1 MNTKFTDVTRFTQV
15 TRFIKEIFSYN
26 EKFKYNLG
34 RWCHI
39 SIPNCNH
46 DTIMRKIDFANNDNN
61 LCNKKTNNTST
72 NSTLTNNTSTSLIN
86 SSELK
91 PQDFIDIYFH

>member
-1 MNTKFTDVTRFTQV
+1 MNTKFTQVTRFTDV

-26 EKFKYNLG
+26 EKFNYNLG

-61 LCNKKTNNTST
+61 LCNKKINNSSTNNI
-72 NSTLTNNTSTSLIN
+72 NSNTSNN
-86 SSELK
+86 SNKLK